1 MQESFMIS
9 DLVATS
15 EALLL
20 WVLVLFIPGYVFGWL
35 LDALGFRRLSLLGR
49 CAISIPVAIAIAPI
63 VTYLLWSWSLLAV
76 WVMYASCFICF
87 LALLFHERNILS
99 RPAISKRA
107 GSVLAI
113 VAGWVV
119 LGTLLLVDLQIE
131 KRIYFPVAAYDYTL
145 RTAITASIT
154 NGGVPPHN
162 PYFFP
167 GRSVA
172 LRYHYFWFMLCSVV
186 DRLGGATVTARHAM
200 LAGTI
205 WCGVGL
211 MALVAL
217 YLRFFQPKGSKHLD
231 RRMLIGISLL
241 CVTGLDI
248 IPILLATILSGHFYA
263 SIEWW
268 NTVVSAWVHA
278 VLWTSHYVAALIAC
292 LTGFLVLRHDSGAD
306 SLWRRASFGVAS
318 GLAFASAAGLG
329 IYVAVVFAVFVM
341 VWLTITLVKQH
352 WLEGVV
358 LCVSGIAALA
368 AAAPYLKDLRGG
380 GPGTDS
386 DFPIQVAVRPF
397 LLAQIIVE
405 TSWPNPGWR
414 VPFVNALVLPLNYF
428 LELGFFFVVGVVQ
441 WKKMRSAKA
450 FLHHTELCGFMMAAI
465 SLLICS
471 FFRSSVISNNDLG
484 FRGVLIAQFILLVW
498 AADLWDEVFEGA
510 PAVTSPDQRTPGKNR
525 YAILAGLMVLG
536 VAGTLYEVSMF
547 RLFPVISD
555 RFAIP
560 RNLWLSGDRNLG
572 RRTYA
577 VRELY
582 DQLRNELPQ
591 RAIVQHNPNASPGDL
606 FYGLYADRQ
615 AAAET
620 SGCGVVF
627 GGDPAPCANVIGTLN
642 DLFEK
647 PGAVE
652 ANRVDGIC
660 RDLSIDALVVKDTD
674 KVWADRNSW
683 VWRKKPHLANDYARV
698 FLCGVSE
705 STGRDAP
712 SSLMGQPPST
722 LQNGASR

>member
-1 MQESFMIS
+1 
-9 DLVATS
+9 
-15 EALLL
+15 
-20 WVLVLFIPGYVFGWL
+20 
-35 LDALGFRRLSLLGR
+35 
-49 CAISIPVAIAIAPI
+49 
-63 VTYLLWSWSLLAV
+63 
-76 WVMYASCFICF
+76 
-87 LALLFHERNILS
+87 
-99 RPAISKRA
+99 
-107 GSVLAI
+107 
-113 VAGWVV
+113 
-119 LGTLLLVDLQIE
+119 
-131 KRIYFPVAAYDYTL
+131 
-145 RTAITASIT
+145 
-154 NGGVPPHN
+154 
-162 PYFFP
+162 
-167 GRSVA
+167 
-172 LRYHYFWFMLCSVV
+172 
-186 DRLGGATVTARHAM
+186 
-200 LAGTI
+200 
-205 WCGVGL
+205 
-211 MALVAL
+211 
-217 YLRFFQPKGSKHLD
+217 
-231 RRMLIGISLL
+231 
-241 CVTGLDI
+241 
-248 IPILLATILSGHFYA
+248 
-263 SIEWW
+263 
-268 NTVVSAWVHA
+268 
-278 VLWTSHYVAALIAC
+278 
-292 LTGFLVLRHDSGAD
+292 
-306 SLWRRASFGVAS
+306 
-318 GLAFASAAGLG
+318 LAFASAAGLG

-380 GPGTDS
+380 GPGTGS

-405 TSWPNPGWR
+405 TSWLNPGWR

-450 FLHHTELCGFMMAAI
+450 FFNHTELCGFMMAAI

-498 AADLWDEVFEGA
+498 AADLWDEVFVAA
-510 PAVTSPDQRTPGKNR
+510 PDVTSPGQRTPSKDR
-525 YAILAGLMVLG
+525 YAILAGLVVLG

-560 RNLWLSGDRNLG
+560 RNFWLSGDRNLG

-591 RAIVQHNPNASPGDL
+591 RAIVQHNPKASPGDL

-620 SGCGVVF
+620 SSCGAVL
-627 GGDPAPCANVIGTLN
+627 GGDPAPCPNMIGILN
-642 DLFEK
+642 DVFEK

-698 FLCGVSE
+698 FLCGVSK
-705 STGRDAP
+705 STRRDAS